1 MIRIDPILQ
10 FHGKPAALPTD
21 ASNAEQDLL
30 QEQIRQAINEAQI
43 ESEAKGQK
51 FFDAASTHEE
61 LHNSWKMVSNSSL
74 HDEEE
79 KEVQAF
85 IDKEEAE
92 IAKLE
97 ALSIKTTRK
106 QIPVS
111 AEKVNRKVPIS

>member
-1 MIRIDPILQ
+1 
-10 FHGKPAALPTD
+10 
-21 ASNAEQDLL
+21 
-30 QEQIRQAINEAQI
+30 
-43 ESEAKGQK
+43 
-51 FFDAASTHEE
+51 
-61 LHNSWKMVSNSSL
+61 MVSNSSL

-97 ALSIKTTRK
+97 ALSIKNTRK

-111 AEKVNRKVPIS
+111 AEKSNRKVIIS